1 MYFNLKICFAVL
13 ILFVVFAN
21 IFTVYEAKNTVK
33 QAAAENDR
41 WQLKIGCEE
50 LIYYERKFLA
60 WIITIPK
67 ICNEFK

>member
-1 MYFNLKICFAVL
+1 MYSILKIYAFVL
-13 ILFVVFAN
+13 IFFVVFAN
-21 IFTVYEAKNTVK
+21 IFTVYKAENTVK

-50 LIYYERKFLA
+50 LITYERKFTAL
-60 WIITIPK
+60 IIKIPK